1 MAHQDCSPEAVSPL
15 HAQLQE
21 LREGPDVPLCTGGSE
36 RGTPPAGVITLSFCP
51 VLVLLLGSVDTQ
63 QDARCRLP
71 FLEEPPALQEIT
83 LNLLSPL
90 LGGGPIEQPPFPPG
104 PPQTLAVPKG
114 DLLRNPLPPF
124 V

>member
-51 VLVLLLGSVDTQ
+51 VLLLLLGSVDTQ
-63 QDARCRLP
+63 QDARRRLP

-83 LNLLSPL
+83 LNLLSPSF
-90 LGGGPIEQPPFPPG
+90 GRG
-104 PPQTLAVPKG
+104 TNRAAS
-114 DLLRNPLPPF
+114 LPPWTTTNTGRP
-124 V
+124 